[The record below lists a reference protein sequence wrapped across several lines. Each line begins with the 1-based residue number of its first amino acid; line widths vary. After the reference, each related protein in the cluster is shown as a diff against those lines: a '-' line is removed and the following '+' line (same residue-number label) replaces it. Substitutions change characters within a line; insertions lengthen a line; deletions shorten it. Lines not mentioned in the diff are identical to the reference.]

1 MLYSLFR
8 IARVAACIC
17 FFALLSNRSHAANV
31 SVQVGNNF
39 FSPPNI
45 TVNVGDTVTWVWIGS
60 GHDTVATDG
69 TWSSGLKNAGATFA
83 FTFSAAF
90 AGRRFDYFCTPH
102 RSIGM
107 VGSITVRAAAN
118 QPPTVSLTAPGNGA
132 TFLTTDQITFSAN
145 AGDTDGSVSKVEFF
159 SDGNLIGAADTTSP
173 YSVTASLPAGQHTI
187 TAKATDNANA
197 ATTSSPVTITVN
209 APNQPPTVSLTA
221 PGNGQTFSTTD
232 QITFSADANDDAGVN
247 RVEFL
252 SDGTIIGTDTSAPY
266 SVSTSLPAG
275 QHTITARA
283 VDGPGLSTTT
293 SGITITVTAQQNNPP
308 TIALSSPQSAQV
320 SKAPATVSLSATATD
335 DGGITQVEFFQDG
348 VSLGS
353 DTSGPYETTVQ
364 NLAAG
369 VYNFTAVAHDN
380 GGLATASTP
389 VQIRVAAEPHIDSIT
404 VNGAIVTVTATA
416 TTGINHDLEA
426 TSDFLGWTVVNS
438 AVAANG
444 LVTLND
450 TVVAANRFY
459 RVVAR

>member
-1 MLYSLFR
+1 MLYSLLK

-17 FFALLSNRSHAANV
+17 FFGLLSNQSRAATFT
-31 SVQVGNNF
+31 VQVGNDF
-39 FSPPNI
+39 FSPKDI
-45 TVNVGDTVTWVWIGS
+45 TVNVGDKVTWVWIGS

-69 TWSSGLKNAGATFA
+69 SWSSGLKNVGASFS
-83 FTFSAAF
+83 FTFTVAK
-90 AGRRFDYFCTPH
+90 RYDYFCTPH
-102 RSIGM
+102 RAIGM
-107 VGSITVRAAAN
+107 VGSITVQAAAN
-118 QPPTVSLTAPGNGA
+118 QPPTVSLTSPPDGG
-132 TFLTTDQITFSAN
+132 TFSTTDTITFSAN
-145 AGDTDGSVSKVEFF
+145 ASDDVGVNRVEFY
-159 SDGNLIGAADTTSP
+159 SDGILIASDSTSP
-173 YSVTASLPAGQHTI
+173 YSVTASLAAGQHTI
-187 TAKATDNANA
+187 TAKAFDGPGLS
-197 ATTSSPVTITVN
+197 TTSTARTITVT

-232 QITFSADANDDAGVN
+232 SITFSADASDDAGVN

-252 SDGTIIGTDTSAPY
+252 SDGGIIGTDTTAPY
-266 SVSTSLPAG
+266 SVSVSLPAG

-293 SGITITVTAQQNNPP
+293 SGITITVNAPQNNPP
-308 TIALSSPQSAQV
+308 TITLSSPQSGQV
-320 SKAPATVSLSATATD
+320 AKAPATISLSAAAAD

-353 DTSGPYETTVQ
+353 DTTSPYEMTVQ

-438 AVAANG
+438 ATAANG
-444 LVTLND
+444 SVTLHD
-450 TVVAANRFY
+450 TVVAQYRFY